1 MVRGKKV
8 MENQLSLH
16 LKAFNNRVKVM
27 NQTNSKDLTLSAL
40 DARNLHNDIFELLAQ
55 IAALTSIREEHDD
68 SAPLNVQFDG
78 GDF

>member
-1 MVRGKKV
+1 MGGT

-40 DARNLHNDIFELLAQ
+40 DARNLHNDVFELLTQ
-55 IAALTSIREEHDD
+55 IAALTAIKEAEE
-68 SAPLNVQFDG
+68 STVVNVEMDG
-78 GDF
+78 GGF